1 MPRAWT
7 GAAPRTWMGP
17 QEVTV
22 SLCHAAEVERAGK
35 ISLERC
41 REARLYSGG
50 GVRAARCRRTEVESF
65 DAVRQH

>member
-7 GAAPRTWMGP
+7 GVAPRTWMGP
-17 QEVTV
+17 REVTV

-35 ISLERC
+35 ISLKRC
-41 REARLYSGG
+41 RQAWLCSGG

-65 DAVRQH
+65 DGVRQH